1 MAEASIL
8 WDQDQFICSICQDLL
23 KDPVTIPCGH
33 SYCMSC
39 ITDCWDQKR
48 NYSCP
53 QCRQT
58 FNTRPDLYKNTML
71 AEVVEKLTDR
81 SAVSSA
87 GPEDVKCDVCTERKY
102 KAIKSCLV
110 CLNSYCQTHF
120 EQHEA
125 FHTGKRHKVI
135 DVTGRLQEMICPKH
149 HKQLEIYCRTD
160 QQCVC
165 YLCMMDEHKGHDTV
179 LVEVEGT
186 EKQRLL
192 GNNQRK
198 LQEKEKEYQDLSEA
212 VKIHKRSAQTA
223 VDDTERI
230 FTQLIR
236 SIERRRSEVTQLI
249 RDQEKTAV
257 SEAEGLLKRL
267 EQEINDLRRTNDEM
281 EKLSQTKDH
290 ISFLQ
295 SFQSLSSSPGSSDN
309 IIVSSLL
316 SFDDVMKSVT
326 KLKEKME
333 DFCKEE
339 IGKISEKVSFLE
351 MIPTN
356 EPKIRAEF
364 LQYFGLFSLDPH
376 TAHRFI
382 CLSEENRAAS
392 YTDTDQ
398 RHPDSDPV
406 PDHPDRFDYYYQ
418 VLCRES
424 LCGRCYWE
432 IEWSGD
438 DGVFISVSYKSISR
452 EGRGD
457 ECLFGFN
464 DQSWRLF
471 CSPSEFSFWHNK
483 IKTKLPV
490 VSSSSRIGVYVDHSS
505 GSLSFYSVSD
515 TMTLIHR
522 VNTTFTKP
530 LYPGVGLYSDS
541 TVKLCLACDGDVLR
555 RPTTRRIG
563 QKSKLKTI
571 WNSIYLKI
579 DKKPFSLRKH

>member
-1 MAEASIL
+1 MAEASISVSE
-8 WDQDQFICSICQDLL
+8 DQFICSICLDLL

-39 ITDCWDQKR
+39 ITNCWNQDDQKR

-58 FNTRPDLYKNTML
+58 FNTRPDLNKNVVL
-71 AEVVEKLTDR
+71 AQMVEILKKTKLQTDR
-81 SAVSSA
+81 SALSSA

-110 CLNSYCQTHF
+110 CLESYCQTHF

-125 FHTGKRHKVI
+125 FHRGKKHKVI
-135 DVTGRLQEMICPKH
+135 DVTGRLQEMICSQHDK
-149 HKQLEIYCRTD
+149 LIEVYCRTD
-160 QQCVC
+160 QRCIC
-165 YLCMMDEHKGHDTV
+165 LLCLVDEHKNHDTV
-179 LVEVEGT
+179 SAAAERT

-192 GNNQRK
+192 ERK
-198 LQEKEKEYQDLSEA
+198 LHQRIQEKEKKLQDLRES
-212 VKIHKRSAQTA
+212 VKIHTISAQTA

-236 SIERRRSEVTQLI
+236 SIERRRSEVIQLI

-257 SEAEGLLKRL
+257 SRAEDLLKKL
-267 EQEINDLRRTNDEM
+267 KQEIDDLRRRNDEM

-295 SFQSLSSSPGSSDN
+295 SFQSLSSSSGSSDN
-309 IIVSSLL
+309 ITVSSFL

-339 IGKISEKVSFLE
+339 IEKISEKVLFTVV
-351 MIPTN
+351 IPTN
-356 EPKIRAEF
+356 EPKIREDF
-364 LQYFGLFSLDPH
+364 LQYFSLFSLDPN
-376 TAHRFI
+376 TAYKEIR
-382 CLSEENRAAS
+382 LYEKNRAATRTRTFQQ
-392 YTDTDQ
+392 Y
-398 RHPDSDPV
+398 
-406 PDHPDRFDYYYQ
+406 PDHSDRFNYFPQ

-438 DGVFISVSYKSISR
+438 YGVSISVSYKSINR
-452 EGRGD
+452 KGGGD
-457 ECLFGFN
+457 DCRFGYN
-464 DQSWRLF
+464 DQSWSLI
-471 CSPSEFSFWHNK
+471 CSSSECSFWHNN
-483 IKTKLPV
+483 IETNLPV
-490 VSSSSRIGVYVDHSS
+490 VSSKIGVYVDHSS

-530 LYPGVGLYSDS
+530 LYPGFWFNYYDS
-541 TVKLCLACDGDVLR
+541 TVKLCDLTL
-555 RPTTRRIG
+555 
-563 QKSKLKTI
+563 
-571 WNSIYLKI
+571 
-579 DKKPFSLRKH
+579 

>member
-1 MAEASIL
+1 MAEATLSVS
-8 WDQDQFICSICQDLL
+8 QDQFICSICLDLL

-39 ITDCWDQKR
+39 ITNCWNQDDQKR

-58 FNTRPDLYKNTML
+58 FNTRPDLYKNVVFAQMVEML
-71 AEVVEKLTDR
+71 KKTKLQTDR
-81 SAVSSA
+81 SALSSA
-87 GPEDVKCDVCTERKY
+87 GPEDVKCDVCTERKH

-110 CLNSYCQTHF
+110 CLESYCQTHF

-125 FHTGKRHKVI
+125 FHRGKKHKVI
-135 DVTGRLQEMICPKH
+135 DVTGRVQEMICSQHDK
-149 HKQLEIYCRTD
+149 LIEVYCRTD
-160 QQCVC
+160 QRCIC
-165 YLCMMDEHKGHDTV
+165 YLCAMDEHKNHDTV
-179 LVEVEGT
+179 SAAAERT
-186 EKQRLL
+186 ENQRLL
-192 GNNQRK
+192 EDKQRK
-198 LQEKEKEYQDLSEA
+198 LHRRIQEKEKKLQDLREA
-212 VKIHKRSAQTA
+212 VKIHTISAQTA

-236 SIERRRSEVTQLI
+236 SIERRRSEVIQLI

-257 SEAEGLLKRL
+257 SEAEDLLKKL
-267 EQEINDLRRTNDEM
+267 KQEIDDLRRRNDEM

-309 IIVSSLL
+309 ITVSSLL

-333 DFCKEE
+333 DFCKED
-339 IGKISEKVSFLE
+339 IDKISEKVSSLVV
-351 MIPTN
+351 IPTD
-356 EPKIRAEF
+356 EPMIRTEF
-364 LQYFGLFSLDPH
+364 LNYFRLFSLDPN
-376 TAHRFI
+376 TACGVI
-382 CLSEENRAAS
+382 CLSEENRAATRTRTFQS
-392 YTDTDQ
+392 Y
-398 RHPDSDPV
+398 
-406 PDHPDRFDYYYQ
+406 PDHPDRFDDWSQ

-432 IEWSGD
+432 IEWS

-452 EGRGD
+452 KGGGD
-457 ECLFGFN
+457 ESGFGLN
-464 DQSWRLF
+464 DQSWSLF
-471 CSPSEFSFWHNK
+471 CSSSQCSFIHNN
-483 IKTKLPV
+483 IKTNLPG
-490 VSSSSRIGVYVDHSS
+490 VSSKIGVYVDHSS

-530 LYPGVGLYSDS
+530 LYPGFGFNFYNS
-541 TVKLCLACDGDVLR
+541 TVKLCDL
-555 RPTTRRIG
+555 
-563 QKSKLKTI
+563 KL
-571 WNSIYLKI
+571 
-579 DKKPFSLRKH
+579 